1 MKDFDIN
8 NPDVFLQ
15 IEIQEA
21 LRTVIDPELHVN
33 IIDLGLVYE
42 IEAQEDQK
50 EISILMTLSSK
61 HCPMSEAILR
71 SVRNCLEANYPAYKI
86 EVNLTWEPEWNY
98 ESITEEGLRQLGR

>member
-15 IEIQEA
+15 IEIQEN

-42 IEAQEDQK
+42 IEASQDNK
-50 EISILMTLSSK
+50 HIAVLMTMSSRY
-61 HCPMSEAILR
+61 CPMSEAILN
-71 SVRNCLEANYPAYKI
+71 SVRNCLEENYRGYSV
-86 EVNLTWEPEWNY
+86 EVNLTWEPPWSY
-98 ESITEEGLRQLGR
+98 ELISEEGLKQLGR